1 MKKRI
6 EQITPRLLTIG
17 ILLEVLVLVAAWFES
32 GGATA
37 PFFQASARL
46 SGRVSVLFFSI
57 LMIYATLVPGFER
70 RSNEYRTKYIL
81 FRDFAIIHLIHWF
94 LLAASVSLTQF
105 ELLPIRLAGGV
116 IAYVL
121 VGVMPWLMTR
131 PDTGFAMLTAVQ
143 ASYMFWVWLVFTMT
157 YTARLSGSTP
167 VHTGSPAS
175 WWPFFI
181 WLIGLIFWRSY
192 VLLRQFWVTKK

>member
-6 EQITPRLLTIG
+6 EQITPRLLAIG
-17 ILLEVLVLVAAWFES
+17 VLLELLVLVAAWLES

-46 SGRVSVLFFSI
+46 SGRVSVLFFSV
-57 LMIYATLVPGFER
+57 LLIYATLHPGFER
-70 RSNEYRTKYIL
+70 GSKEYRTKYIL
-81 FRDFAIIHLIHWF
+81 FRDFAVIHIIHWF
-94 LLAASVSLTQF
+94 LLATSVYLTQF
-105 ELLPIRLAGGV
+105 EILPIRLAGGV

-121 VGVMPWLMTR
+121 VGVMPWLMTQAN
-131 PDTGFAMLTAVQ
+131 TSFATLTAVQ
-143 ASYMFWVWLVFTMT
+143 ATYMFWVWLVFSMT

-192 VLLRQFWVTKK
+192 MLLRQNWVTKK